1 MRYYIFAAALL
12 LASSASAHEMTP
24 TYPVLKPAYMDG
36 VVSTKM
42 TLFNKRQDINYY
54 QVDVFD
60 ADWKA
65 IPFVTTN
72 KIINISYLGKT
83 DIEIYIRNKDVD
95 RVEYICTTSKL
106 LKDDPRSTG
115 VMSKICSR
123 VK

>member
-1 MRYYIFAAALL
+1 MIVCN
-12 LASSASAHEMTP
+12 EE
-24 TYPVLKPAYMDG
+24 
-36 VVSTKM
+36 
-42 TLFNKRQDINYY
+42 
-54 QVDVFD
+54 
-60 ADWKA
+60 
-65 IPFVTTN
+65 N